1 MTINLRLAAI
11 GLVAALTAC
20 GSVAPA
26 AAADQALID
35 AAKKEGHVT
44 WYTTLIVDQFARPAA
59 AAFEKKYGIKVDYVR
74 AEPTEVALRILNE
87 GKAGQVQ
94 ADIFD
99 GFTVTA
105 LAKDGYVQSW
115 LPDAVQHFP
124 KDRYDPAGLW
134 AASNIFVLTPGFNTE
149 LVPKG
154 TEPKTFAD
162 LLDPKW
168 KGKMAWSSSNSAT
181 GAPGFVGTVL
191 TEMGEDKGLAYL
203 QKLATQNIANVGGSA
218 RQVLDEVIAGEYS
231 IALQIFNH
239 HTVISAAKGAP
250 SDWIR
255 MEPAMVF
262 LNIVSL
268 TTHSP
273 HPNAGKLLFD
283 FLESEE
289 GQKLFRDADYLPADP
304 AVPPRD
310 PSLTPA
316 GGHFR
321 ATTFSPEAL
330 DAGHAALVRRLS
342 PAVPVGSSLRV
353 NAFRKLLRPR

>member
-1 MTINLRLAAI
+1 MKTDLRFATI
-11 GLVAALTAC
+11 GLLAALTAC

-59 AAFEKKYGIKVDYVR
+59 EAFEKKYGIKVDYIR
-74 AEPTEVALRILNE
+74 AGVTDIALRIVAE

-99 GFTVTA
+99 GLTNGT
-105 LAKDGYVQSW
+105 LAKGGYVQSW
-115 LPDAVQHFP
+115 LPDAVQHLP

-134 AASNIFVLTPGFNTE
+134 VAANIYVLTPGFNTE

-168 KGKMAWSSSNSAT
+168 TGKMAWSSNNAASS
-181 GAPGFVGTVL
+181 APGFIGSVL

-203 QKLATQNIANVGGSA
+203 QKLATQNIANVGGEA
-218 RQVLDEVIAGEYS
+218 RQALDEVIAGEYS
-231 IALQIFNH
+231 IALQIFNY
-239 HTVISAAKGAP
+239 HTVISAAQGAP

-255 MEPAMVF
+255 MEPAMVV

-310 PSLTPA
+310 PSLTPES
-316 GGHFR
+316 GHFR
-321 ATTFSPEAL
+321 ARTFSPEAL
-330 DAGHAALVRRLS
+330 DAAMPRWFDVYHRL
-342 PAVPVGSSLRV
+342 
-353 NAFRKLLRPR
+353 FQ

>member
-1 MTINLRLAAI
+1 MTLDLRLAAI
-11 GLVAALTAC
+11 GLAAALAA
-20 GSVAPA
+20 SAPAAPA

-35 AAKKEGHVT
+35 AAKQEGHVT
-44 WYTTLIVDQFARPAA
+44 WYTTLIIDQFARPAA
-59 AAFEKKYGIKVDYVR
+59 AAFEQKYGIKVDYVR
-74 AEPTEVALRILNE
+74 AEPTEIALRIVAE

-99 GFTVTA
+99 GFAVGGLEKA
-105 LAKDGYVQSW
+105 GYVQSW
-115 LPDAVQHFP
+115 LPDATQHFP
-124 KDRYDPAGLW
+124 KDYYDPAGYW
-134 AASNIFVLTPGFNTE
+134 VASNIYVMTPGFNTE

-154 TEPKTFAD
+154 TEPQTFAD

-168 KGKMAWSSSNSAT
+168 KDKMVWSSNISASS
-181 GAPGFVGTVL
+181 APGFVGTVL

-203 QKLATQNIANVGGSA
+203 QQLAKQNVANVGGSA
-218 RQVLDEVIAGEYS
+218 RQVLDEVIAGEYPV
-231 IALQIFNH
+231 AVRIFNH
-239 HTVISAAKGAP
+239 HTMISAAHGAP

-255 MEPAMVF
+255 MEPAMVV

-268 TTHSP
+268 TAHSP

-304 AVPPRD
+304 AVPARD

-316 GGHFR
+316 SGHFR
-321 ATTFSPEAL
+321 ATTFSPETL
-330 DAGHAALVRRLS
+330 DAAMPHWADVYHRL
-342 PAVPVGSSLRV
+342 
-353 NAFRKLLRPR
+353 FQ